1 MRVRLRD
8 ATRCATTAG
17 YGPRF
22 LHSTGQLHKGGPD
35 KGVFL
40 QLTAADGVDFPVPG
54 EAYTFSVLKQAQA
67 LGDFRALSTHGR
79 RAIRIDLGADA
90 LAGLRRL
97 EELITEALPRSG
109 ASSASGD

>member
-1 MRVRLRD
+1 M
-8 ATRCATTAG
+8 
-17 YGPRF
+17 
-22 LHSTGQLHKGGPD
+22 
-35 KGVFL
+35 
-40 QLTAADGVDFPVPG
+40 PG
-54 EAYTFSVLKQAQA
+54 EAYNFGVLKQAQA

-79 RAIRIDLGADA
+79 RALRIDLGADA